1 MVQWQ
6 KGEDDFQLWLED
18 YEEASNDYQWKD
30 NDQARWFSWFIERPT
45 KVTWQ
50 RTLKSAEKNS
60 WEQIVTIYL
69 DRRTVYQR
77 CHGFL

>member
-6 KGEDDFQLWLED
+6 KRDDFQLWLEN

-30 NDQARWFSWFIERPT
+30 NDQARWFSWFIEGPT

-50 RTLKSAEKNS
+50 RTLKSTEKNS
-60 WEQIVTIYL
+60 WEQIRSHHL
-69 DRRTVYQR
+69 
-77 CHGFL
+77 